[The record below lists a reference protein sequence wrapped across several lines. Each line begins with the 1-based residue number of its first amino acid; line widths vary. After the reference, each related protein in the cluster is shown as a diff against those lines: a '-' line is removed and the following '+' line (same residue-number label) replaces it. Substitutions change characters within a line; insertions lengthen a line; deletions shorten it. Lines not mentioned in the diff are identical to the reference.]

1 MKTGDMMKFDL
12 HVYVS
17 IWVNFLP
24 AARNRIT
31 RIFKKHLGSETMNI
45 FIGSIG
51 YIYIY
56 WVWPPP
62 RIPVTT
68 RIITCLV
75 GDPNLNLHFPL
86 LLGGGHIQDIYPP

>member
-31 RIFKKHLGSETMNI
+31 RIFKKHLGLETMNI

-56 WVWPPP
+56 KNIYIGCGPLPGFQSPPG
-62 RIPVTT
+62 
-68 RIITCLV
+68 L
-75 GDPNLNLHFPL
+75 LHV
-86 LLGGGHIQDIYPP
+86 

>member
-31 RIFKKHLGSETMNI
+31 RIFKKHLGLETMNI

-51 YIYIY
+51 YIYI
-56 WVWPPP
+56 
-62 RIPVTT
+62 
-68 RIITCLV
+68 
-75 GDPNLNLHFPL
+75 
-86 LLGGGHIQDIYPP
+86 